1 MTSPPSPSP
10 DRVLL
15 VEGQDDKH
23 VVLHLRGRHKLEPT
37 FCISEEGN
45 IDKLL
50 DSITPQIKAPG
61 RLTVG
66 ILVDAN
72 DDLKARW
79 KAITD
84 RLRKANIKAPS
95 SPNSTGT
102 IINSR
107 PRIGIWLMP
116 DNTAP
121 GELEDFVIHMIPAG
135 DPIWPRSQVYIDD
148 IPEAERKFSEGK
160 IQRAKLHAW
169 LATRKEP
176 RKMGS
181 AIGAWHLD
189 INGPLCQNFLA
200 WLTKLFA

>member
-1 MTSPPSPSP
+1 
-10 DRVLL
+10 
-15 VEGQDDKH
+15 
-23 VVLHLRGRHKLEPT
+23 
-37 FCISEEGN
+37 
-45 IDKLL
+45 
-50 DSITPQIKAPG
+50 
-61 RLTVG
+61 
-66 ILVDAN
+66 
-72 DDLKARW
+72 
-79 KAITD
+79 
-84 RLRKANIKAPS
+84 
-95 SPNSTGT
+95 
-102 IINSR
+102 
-107 PRIGIWLMP
+107 MP

-135 DPIWPRSQVYIDD
+135 DPVWPRSQVYIDD

-189 INGPLCQNFLA
+189 TNAPLCQNFLA